1 MKVNDI
7 VEVRDSSYSMT
18 LIKGTL
24 APGIGNAIRHRHF
37 RVLAVSGAYPTKES
51 HFLSGTNDLMLV
63 DTRDSNFVLFTQ
75 ERFCRVVTVASPPE
89 RKIQLEVFVPCDIK
103 NVHLVLE

>member
-7 VEVRDSSYSMT
+7 VEVRDSSYRMT

-24 APGIGNAIRHRHF
+24 AAGIGNGIRHRHF
-37 RVLAVSGAYPTKES
+37 RVLSCSGKYPTDKVNDRC
-51 HFLSGTNDLMLV
+51 GTNDIMLV
-63 DTRDSNFVLFTQ
+63 DRNDPNCVLFSQ